1 MFQLVTTSLFALFIS
16 FLSVS
21 TAVAAPSKGIFRGDY
36 DGITNL
42 ENVVGDRIFYSP
54 VRFKITKAGKISGT
68 AFNTKTQKLLKV
80 SGKINSVNSLFGVR
94 FIGKASGR
102 FSDGTTW
109 TAEIEANRDVSGK
122 IISGKARKGAYTGTL
137 SLTNL

>member
-1 MFQLVTTSLFALFIS
+1 MAQLLTSSLFAFFLS

-21 TAVAAPSKGIFRGDY
+21 TAAAAPSKGIFRGDY
-36 DGITNL
+36 DGIATL

-68 AFNTKTQKLLKV
+68 AFNTGTRKLLKV
-80 SGKINSVNSLFGVR
+80 SGKINSVSSLFGVR

-102 FSDGTTW
+102 FSDGTIW

-122 IISGKARKGAYTGTL
+122 IISGKARKGAYSGTL